1 MGLQSITLL
10 CSIAAFFSCPLALSH
25 LSSLYLIHDVLG
37 QVYVLKS
44 GPYTG
49 LISSHLVPSFALCSM
64 LYSYIFIVLLD
75 PWTLGTIWF
84 SWLPPSEPSDFSSL
98 ETQEYIL
105 LTKFQLLKS
114 NFDMRPHELAP
125 ASLKEGSVPGGTLG
139 HILCP
144 RNSGIATSFQK
155 SHFFTI

>member
-1 MGLQSITLL
+1 MSEFTKQTGGRVNGESQALDPAFAHCYEPLLEGTDGPAEHYITLL

-75 PWTLGTIWF
+75 P
-84 SWLPPSEPSDFSSL
+84 
-98 ETQEYIL
+98 
-105 LTKFQLLKS
+105 
-114 NFDMRPHELAP
+114 
-125 ASLKEGSVPGGTLG
+125 
-139 HILCP
+139 
-144 RNSGIATSFQK
+144 
-155 SHFFTI
+155 